1 MKKKN
6 SVSSKRHVH
15 NGSLKK
21 IADFNMSCA
30 SITKLV
36 ETNKNACFIIS
47 KNKFLISLSLKLCAS
62 LIPHAVN
69 QDALLNI
76 KSQHKVHK
84 AR

>member
-1 MKKKN
+1 MKKRN

-21 IADFNMSCA
+21 IVAFNMSCA

-36 ETNKNACFIIS
+36 GTNKNASFIIS

-62 LIPHAVN
+62 TILHVVN
-69 QDALLNI
+69 QDVLLSI